1 VDRVDQGYFDE
12 VTRPLL
18 ANPRVDFI
26 GEIAQHEKQNF
37 LGREPYFSQSTG
49 RALWSRLD
57 RGHGLWHTSHRM
69 ASGVRAGDRGHGIT
83 GFVVDSIE
91 EALRAVERLGSL
103 NRAAV
108 RRRFEARFTAKG
120 MARDYSRIYES
131 VAAMEPLTLHAA

>member
-1 VDRVDQGYFDE
+1 MKNRTSWARALLFPIDWPEPFGLVLIEAMACGTPVIAWRQGSVPEIVDR
-12 VTRPLL
+12 
-18 ANPRVDFI
+18 
-26 GEIAQHEKQNF
+26 
-37 LGREPYFSQSTG
+37 
-49 RALWSRLD
+49 
-57 RGHGLWHTSHRM
+57 
-69 ASGVRAGDRGHGIT
+69 GIT

-131 VAAMEPLTLHAA
+131 VAAMEPFTLHAA